1 MDSSSKANRVA
12 RDKKVGTTVMGD
24 DKIEQIIDK
33 YRGKPG
39 SLISALMD
47 IQHENHWLPREAL
60 RRVAE
65 ALDVPF
71 SRVMQVA
78 TVYNTFS
85 LTPRG
90 RHEVHVC
97 TGLSCHLRG
106 AARLLETVERLIGIK
121 AGETDNELRF
131 QPGDWELPRQLQSR
145 TGDHR
150 RRNASRQN
158 DPRRGGRRAENL

>member
-1 MDSSSKANRVA
+1 
-12 RDKKVGTTVMGD
+12 MGD

-121 AGETDNELRF
+121 AGETDNEF
-131 QPGDWELPRQLQSR
+131 EIQPGDWELPRQLQSR